1 MPSRSGTAPA
11 APAGRPSM
19 FRAMREPNF
28 RKWLIGALVTSIG
41 SWAHRTAQDWVVL
54 TELTDHDAVAVG
66 ISLSLQFGPIFIL
79 GPFVGTLVD
88 RFNGRKILIFTTAA
102 EGVLALI
109 LGLTVLTGVASL
121 PLLYALA
128 LGLGIVQS
136 LEAPARQTFVGELV
150 GTSLLPN
157 AVALNSTMFNSS
169 RLIGPAI
176 AGVLITTAGTGWVLT
191 LASAGYFGG
200 IIAML
205 SMRQNLFHPMKKIAT
220 TKGGFAAGL
229 RYIGTRGDLK
239 VLLVMVFIVGALVFN
254 YSIFGSTMAVIE
266 FGLGAHD
273 YGFITSALA
282 LGSIVGSLMVAR
294 SARPRLTVIILGAT
308 GVGIAAVLSAVAPSI
323 TAFMF
328 VYPLLGLASITM
340 VATTNA
346 YLQTTTEPEFR
357 GRVMAM
363 YTTVLIGGTPFGS
376 PLVGWLANEFGP
388 RWAVSAAAVGGF
400 SAALIAYVWI
410 RRTHHLKLTPAIRS
424 SFSRERDEFD
434 PESSETQMI
443 TLTERGP
450 Q

>member
-1 MPSRSGTAPA
+1 
-11 APAGRPSM
+11 M
-19 FRAMREPNF
+19 FRALREPNF
-28 RKWLIGALVTSIG
+28 RIWIVGALITSIG

-54 TELTDHDAVAVG
+54 TELTDRDAVAVG

-79 GPFVGTLVD
+79 GPFAGTIVD
-88 RFNGRKILIFTTAA
+88 RFKVRTILIFTTAV
-102 EGVLALI
+102 EGILALI
-109 LGLTVLTGVASL
+109 LGLTVLFDVASL
-121 PLLYALA
+121 PLLYSLALA
-128 LGLGIVQS
+128 LGVVQS

-150 GTSLLPN
+150 GQKLLPN

-169 RLIGPAI
+169 RLIGPAV
-176 AGVLITTAGTGWVLT
+176 AGILITVAGTGWVLS

-205 SMRQNLFHPMKKIAT
+205 VMRQDLFHPMTKMT
-220 TKGGFAAGL
+220 TSKGAFRAGI
-229 RYIGTRGDLK
+229 RYIGSRSDLK
-239 VLLVMVFIVGALVFN
+239 ILLVMVFIVGALVFN
-254 YSIFGSTMAVIE
+254 FSVFGSTMAVIE

-282 LGSIVGSLMVAR
+282 LGSIAGSLMVAR
-294 SARPRLTVIILGAT
+294 STRPRLTVIILGAAGI
-308 GVGIAAVLSAVAPSI
+308 GVAAVLSAVAPSI
-323 TAFMF
+323 SAFMF

-340 VATTNA
+340 VATTNG

-388 RWAVSAAAVGGF
+388 RWAISAAAVGGF
-400 SAALIAYVWI
+400 AAAVIAYVWM
-410 RRTHHLKLTPAIRS
+410 RRTHQTKLAPSIKRTFR
-424 SFSRERDEFD
+424 RDPEPFD
-434 PESSETQMI
+434 PQSTETQMI